1 MTKTESPIAPGTAA
15 LTLPTISLGVPAAA
29 INKSSVMVSKL
40 LTLTSAWVDVPENSL
55 KHRFIAAVMAL
66 SRPSRTWPI
75 DAGI

>member
-1 MTKTESPIAPGTAA
+1 MYADSASTLESRSASCLTKTESPIAPGTAA
-15 LTLPTISLGVPAAA
+15 LT
-29 INKSSVMVSKL
+29 
-40 LTLTSAWVDVPENSL
+40 SAKVDVPGNSL